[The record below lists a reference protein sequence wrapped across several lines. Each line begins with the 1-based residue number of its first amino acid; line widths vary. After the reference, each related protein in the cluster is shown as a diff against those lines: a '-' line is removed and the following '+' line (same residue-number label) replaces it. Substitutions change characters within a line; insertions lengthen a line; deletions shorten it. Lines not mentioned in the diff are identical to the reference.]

1 MFEDYYGTP
10 DLSLLQSLLAGGQ
23 GLPTPQPVVPA
34 PVPAQQSL
42 PAQQPVVAV
51 PADEPPTYSLPTPQP
66 VEAQAVTDGVDW
78 AQAAKG
84 MADFLAQGQGGVNN
98 TEAVNKWVA
107 EQAAQGR
114 EYIYDPNKDLAY
126 AIAMNAGA
134 PLMSNIGGPTYSKFD
149 PNNPTASM
157 AEVFR
162 FTTDGGNHPV
172 TFTPGMAFNM
182 VDPSGKTIASASTPE
197 EMRKL
202 VDLSKSVP
210 GYTLQQ
216 TAGQDLNA
224 YASGMTPTKTPENLF
239 KELVLPMLAIAG
251 AGFGLSALG
260 LGAGAGGA
268 AGAAGAGAA
277 GAMPSVGSVL
287 ANVGTQLAGT
297 SVFGLP
303 AAATTAG
310 TLAAA
315 APAFGGITVVGAP
328 AAGVSALAPAALG
341 AGTLGAALAAAQP
354 GPINYGNQIYDNTAP
369 EPDYSNVNEIV
380 VESPSITP
388 PAPTPPLSLGDIA
401 TLAPLVP
408 PITSIPNVDVPMQ
421 ELPAEPPSPEPDIVV
436 TAPKQPPLTID
447 QIMTLPAATTLAP
460 NTSNITEPS
469 TLKPGESN
477 LLNDIMKYYS
487 IGSGVLDALGVGQG
501 GGSTAATTPYTSTLG
516 VLPTFGR
523 GAFTPYQGDYEQYG
537 FGPEFNFFGG
547 AKNG

>member
-1 MFEDYYGTP
+1 MFEDYYGVSDTG
-10 DLSLLQSLLAGGQ
+10 LLDYLLAGGQ
-23 GLPTPQPVVPA
+23 GLPTEQPVVPV
-34 PVPAQQSL
+34 PVPAEQSL
-42 PAQQPVVAV
+42 PTEQPVVAV
-51 PADEPPTYSLPTPQP
+51 PASEPPAYTLPTPQP

-98 TEAVNKWVA
+98 TEAVNKWIA

-260 LGAGAGGA
+260 LGGGAGGA

-315 APAFGGITVVGAP
+315 AAP
-328 AAGVSALAPAALG
+328 AAASGLLGEVAPIVVTGAKTAADLGTLATVLG
-341 AGTLGAALAAAQP
+341 APTAAGLANLANSVSSFQP
-354 GPINYGNQIYDNTAP
+354 PV
-369 EPDYSNVNEIV
+369 EPTTPPSVEPTPTPAEEIV
-380 VESPSITP
+380 VE
-388 PAPTPPLSLGDIA
+388 AAKKPPLDIF
-401 TLAPLVP
+401 
-408 PITSIPNVDVPMQ
+408 D
-421 ELPAEPPSPEPDIVV
+421 
-436 TAPKQPPLTID
+436 
-447 QIMTLPAATTLAP
+447 IMTLPASTTLVPNTSTITEPSTVQPQAPDEIVVEGTRQPPPSIEDIMTLPASTTLAP
-460 NTSNITEPS
+460 NTSTITEPS
-469 TLKPGESN
+469 TVQPEAQQDT
-477 LLNDIMKYYS
+477 LLRDIMRYYS
-487 IGSGVLDALGVGQG
+487 LGSGLLDALGVGKG
-501 GGSTAATTPYTSTLG
+501 GGTTTATPYTSTLG

-523 GAFTPYQGDYEQYG
+523 GPFTPFQGDYETYG
-537 FGPEFNFFGG
+537 QGPEWNFFGG
-547 AKNG
+547 K

>member
-10 DLSLLQSLLAGGQ
+10 DLGLLEYLLAGGQ
-23 GLPTPQPVVPA
+23 GLPTPQPVVPE

-51 PADEPPTYSLPTPQP
+51 PADQPPTYSLPTPQP
-66 VEAQAVTDGVDW
+66 VEAQAVNDGVDW
-78 AQAAKG
+78 AQAARG
-84 MADFLAQGQGGVNN
+84 LESSNFSLSNLGSVLSDPGPA
-98 TEAVNKWVA
+98 
-107 EQAAQGR
+107 
-114 EYIYDPNKDLAY
+114 YDPNMVYRFDTGSKIGVPNASGGWDYQNAAPVVFQPGQQYVLTDRSGRNV
-126 AIAMNAGA
+126 IARAN
-134 PLMSNIGGPTYSKFD
+134 
-149 PNNPTASM
+149 
-157 AEVFR
+157 
-162 FTTDGGNHPV
+162 
-172 TFTPGMAFNM
+172 
-182 VDPSGKTIASASTPE
+182 TPE
-197 EMRKL
+197 EMQRL
-202 VDLSKSVP
+202 VDLSSSEGNWSLYRADESGNIVP
-210 GYTLQQ
+210 GTQLFSK
-216 TAGQDLNA
+216 N
-224 YASGMTPTKTPENLF
+224 ENLN
-239 KELVLPMLAIAG
+239 LGSVLLPMAAVAG
-251 AGFGLSALG
+251 AAFGLNALG

-268 AGAAGAGAA
+268 AGAAGTGAA
-277 GAMPSVGSVL
+277 GTGAAAMPSVGAAL
-287 ANVGTQLAGT
+287 ADVGAQLAGT

-354 GPINYGNQIYDNTAP
+354 GPINYGDQVYNNTAP

-421 ELPAEPPSPEPDIVV
+421 ELPAEPPAPEPDIVV

-460 NTSNITEPS
+460 NTSTITEPS
-469 TLKPGESN
+469 TVQPEPQQDT
-477 LLNDIMKYYS
+477 LLRDIMRYYS
-487 IGSGVLDALGVGQG
+487 LGSGLLDALGVGK
-501 GGSTAATTPYTSTLG
+501 GGSAAPTTPYTSTLG

-537 FGPEFNFFGG
+537 FGPEFNFFGSQPTTG
-547 AKNG
+547 A